1 MGDFNIVRARS
12 NTSVKVQLRRPWR
25 SLEYQGGSRTL
36 SLVYLKSYD
45 AFKKWNKMGFTLNG
59 LAFRRRD
66 QVANLASD
74 LLTEIFSG
82 WSTYIKILASWV
94 LARHF

>member
-1 MGDFNIVRARS
+1 
-12 NTSVKVQLRRPWR
+12 
-25 SLEYQGGSRTL
+25 
-36 SLVYLKSYD
+36 
-45 AFKKWNKMGFTLNG
+45 MGFTLNG